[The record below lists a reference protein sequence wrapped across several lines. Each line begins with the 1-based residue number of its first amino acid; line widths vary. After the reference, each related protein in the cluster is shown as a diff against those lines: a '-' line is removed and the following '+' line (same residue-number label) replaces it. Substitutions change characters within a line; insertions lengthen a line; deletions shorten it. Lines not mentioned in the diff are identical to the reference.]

1 MGDWVIRPPRPSKQ
15 EINESP
21 SATKLCADTGVT
33 RRREKRV
40 APTESRNRMPM
51 DYDYTGMSEQERNNY
66 TVGELLDS
74 IDGILNPNITAEE
87 LMKVAEIGKL
97 LFYEAICTADE
108 EDNAEFFAEAYGYW
122 GPVVDAVLQECGRDY
137 RNADTGQARGPR

>member
-51 DYDYTGMSEQERNNY
+51 DYDYTGMREQERNNY
-66 TVGELLDS
+66 TVGELLDA
-74 IDGILNPNITAEE
+74 INDRMIAKTKD
-87 LMKVAEIGKL
+87 LMKATEIGRGL
-97 LFYEAICTADE
+97 LAEAICTADDQ
-108 EDNAEFFAEAYGYW
+108 DNAEFFAA
-122 GPVVDAVLQECGRDY
+122 A
-137 RNADTGQARGPR
+137 